1 MNLSGTLKSIQQG
14 MTNTKIPFARTPKV
28 NNRTASPA
36 LYVTMPWVII
46 IYSCMV
52 FYADT
57 FSHNWGNAVF
67 AGFNAIVTF
76 WALTAYIGIWHS
88 VQDMVVGL
96 IRWFFVPIKEP
107 QQEAVHKKASWRDA
121 LYFGDRQMIYES
133 RPL

>member
-1 MNLSGTLKSIQQG
+1 
-14 MTNTKIPFARTPKV
+14 
-28 NNRTASPA
+28 
-36 LYVTMPWVII
+36 
-46 IYSCMV
+46 MV

-67 AGFNAIVTF
+67 AGFNAVVTF

-107 QQEAVHKKASWRDA
+107 QQEVVRKKSSWRDA

>member
-1 MNLSGTLKSIQQG
+1 MDAPNSEPFMQMSTISNSGATW
-14 MTNTKIPFARTPKV
+14 R
-28 NNRTASPA
+28 
-36 LYVTMPWVII
+36 
-46 IYSCMV
+46 
-52 FYADT
+52 
-57 FSHNWGNAVF
+57 NAV
-67 AGFNAIVTF
+67 VTF

-107 QQEAVHKKASWRDA
+107 QQEVARKKSSWRDV

>member
-1 MNLSGTLKSIQQG
+1 M
-14 MTNTKIPFARTPKV
+14 
-28 NNRTASPA
+28 
-36 LYVTMPWVII
+36 II

-57 FSHNWGNAVF
+57 LSHNWGNAVF

-96 IRWFFVPIKEP
+96 VRWFFVPIKEP
-107 QQEAVHKKASWRDA
+107 QQEAARKKALGVTPLLRRPPNDLRVPPAIACSPCLSA
-121 LYFGDRQMIYES
+121 LSSGF
-133 RPL
+133 